1 MGEGR
6 VSSGVAG
13 LDGMIGGGFP
23 AHRAVVVRGQAGTG
37 KTTLATQFLMEGVR
51 NGEPGLFVSVDCKPR
66 HVMEDASRL
75 GWDLQDAVSRKTL
88 AVLDAS
94 PYFTATRKG
103 AIDARQVATDLTH
116 QVRTHKATRLVID
129 SLTSLL
135 PPEDEPSAVRDFVRS
150 LFFSLEDNLGC
161 TVLVTAW
168 PRDAS
173 SGAADYTDHAAA
185 GVVELALVKAGAH
198 FERRL
203 FLRKM
208 RGVPVELTERRFEI
222 VADRGVVLDGR
233 S

>member
-1 MGEGR
+1 MSEGR

-23 AHRAVVVRGQAGTG
+23 AHRAVVVRGQVGTG

-51 NGEPGLFVSVDCKPR
+51 KGEPGLFVSVDAKPR
-66 HVMEDASRL
+66 HLIEDASRL
-75 GWDLQDAVSRKTL
+75 GWDLQDAVSRKAL

-103 AIDARQVATDLTH
+103 AVDARQVATDLTH
-116 QVRTHKATRLVID
+116 QVRSHKATRLVID

-135 PPEDEPSAVRDFVRS
+135 PPEDEPAAVRDFVRS

-168 PRDAS
+168 HRDAGS
-173 SGAADYTDHAAA
+173 ADYADHAAA

-208 RGVPVELTERRFEI
+208 RGAAVELAECRFDI